1 MVKGCLKTSKGK
13 WQKFLFHFNDIV
25 KIISEICE
33 ISRGTNLF
41 VKKEP
46 VPALNRARKS
56 I

>member
-1 MVKGCLKTSKGK
+1 MVNGCLKTSKGK
-13 WQKFLFHFNDIV
+13 WQSFLFHFNDTV

-33 ISRGTNLF
+33 ISRGRNLF

-46 VPALNRARKS
+46 APALNRARKS